1 MSNKEIVFKCPTHG
15 YPENACPICQQQSKG
30 IFQQIV
36 ESRPEDYIPMDII
49 TLDHFTERYNEMVNT
64 RFNKLLRE
72 VNTNIQSDNK

>member
-1 MSNKEIVFKCPTHG
+1 MKKRQRGYSGKVSDEIT
-15 YPENACPICQQQSKG
+15 KG
-30 IFQQIV
+30 IIQQII